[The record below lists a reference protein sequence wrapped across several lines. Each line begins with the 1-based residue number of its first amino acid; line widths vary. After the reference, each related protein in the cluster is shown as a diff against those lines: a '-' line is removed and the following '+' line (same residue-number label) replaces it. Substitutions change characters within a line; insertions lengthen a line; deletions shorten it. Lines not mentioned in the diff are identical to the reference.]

1 MLCSICVNPGK
12 ARDCANATL
21 AFIRCLEI
29 VQICPDISMK
39 EADDMRKESQVL
51 RLGIDVGSTTAKVV
65 VLNPQQKTS
74 CSPGT
79 SGTTRNRQ
87 RLSAG

>member
-1 MLCSICVNPGK
+1 
-12 ARDCANATL
+12 
-21 AFIRCLEI
+21 
-29 VQICPDISMK
+29 MK